1 MIDKFKINVYIGILI
16 LSSVLYSCSVTKNL
30 PENEVLYIG
39 MKKTEVLNKDK
50 SETGSTTLEEVDA
63 ALACKPN
70 NAFMGSAFVRSP
82 IPPVKLWAYNKY
94 VNSTSKFGKWMF
106 RKFAADPV
114 LISGVNPELRAK
126 IATNILHNYGYFQG
140 SVSYEILPEK
150 NPRKAKVRYI
160 VDMQKPYFI
169 DSVMYEGFPL
179 KADSIIHANKRDMLL
194 HRGENFNV
202 VQLEAERSRIS
213 SLLRDNGYYYYRP
226 EYIVYLADTIQN
238 PGNASLKIKP
248 VAGLLPEV
256 NKQYV
261 IGNLRLNMYDTQ
273 RQRSFENSIER
284 PGISINYNGDKIP
297 LRPVVLFNNFRF
309 RKGELYSAT
318 KQQYTQENINS
329 MGLFSSVEFQYT
341 PRDSV
346 GKQPVLDVDINTRF
360 DQLLDGEL
368 ELDFKSKSN
377 DQLGPGASFGISKR
391 NAFRGG
397 ETLSLNLNGSYE
409 WQTGS
414 SVEGKSSVINSYSYG
429 ISMSLVYPRLVIP
442 FYRSRWSPFP
452 RSSQFKI
459 YLEKLNRAG
468 YYKMLSFGGTATYTF
483 QTSRKSRHTLTPL
496 RLTFN
501 VLQSTTA
508 RFDSIRDANQALYV
522 SMQNQFIPALSYTYT
537 RDDTNI
543 KQRHHTWW
551 ETSITSSGNV
561 TSMVYALLG
570 QSFKEK
576 NKNLLGNPFAQFVK
590 FTTELRKTFTVGEDM
605 KLATRVFGGIIYA
618 YGNSSVAPYSEQFYI
633 GGANSIRAFTVR
645 SIGPGTYRPKEG
657 NMYSYIDQTGD
668 IKLEANVEFRF
679 PILGDIHGA
688 LFLDAGNIWL
698 LHDDEQRPGAK
709 FTLSDFG
716 KQIALGTG
724 VGLRYDLDFLV
735 FRLDLGVALH
745 APYETSKK
753 GYYNIPKFAD
763 GLGLHFAI
771 GYPF

>member
-1 MIDKFKINVYIGILI
+1 MIRNVYAGVLVLSGI
-16 LSSVLYSCSVTKNL
+16 LYSCSVTKNL

-50 SETGSTTLEEVDA
+50 SETGSAALEEIDA

-82 IPPVKLWAYNKY
+82 VPPVKLWTYNKY

-106 RKFAADPV
+106 RRFAADPV
-114 LISGVNPELRAK
+114 LISDVNPELRAK
-126 IATNILHNYGYFQG
+126 IAANILRNYGYFQG
-140 SVSYEILPEK
+140 TVSYKVLPDK
-150 NPRKAKVRYI
+150 NPRKARIRYV
-160 VDMQKPYFI
+160 VDMQRPYYI

-179 KADSIIHANKRDMLL
+179 KADSMIRAGGKDMLL
-194 HRGENFNV
+194 RRGENFNV
-202 VQLEAERSRIS
+202 VRLEAERAKIS
-213 SLLRDNGYYYYRP
+213 SLLRNNGYYYYRP
-226 EYIVYLADTIQN
+226 EYIVYLADTIQK
-238 PGNASLKIKP
+238 PGYASLKIRP
-248 VAGLLPEV
+248 VAGLLPEYDR
-256 NKQYV
+256 QYV
-261 IGNLRLNMYDTQ
+261 IGDLRLNMLDSQ
-273 RQRSFENSIER
+273 RQRHFENSIGR
-284 PGISINYNGDKIP
+284 PGITINYNGDKIP

-309 RKGELYSAT
+309 RKGELYSAE
-318 KQQYTQENINS
+318 KQQYTLENINS

-346 GKQPVLDVDINTRF
+346 GGPPVLDVDINTRF
-360 DQLLDGEL
+360 DRLLDGEL
-368 ELDFKSKSN
+368 ELDVKSKSN

-414 SVEGKSSVINSYSYG
+414 SVEGKSSIINSYSYG
-429 ISMSLVYPRLVIP
+429 VSMSLVYPRLVMP
-442 FYRSRWSPFP
+442 FYRSRWYPFP

-459 YLEKLNRAG
+459 YMEKLNRAR
-468 YYKMLSFGGTATYTF
+468 YYKMLSFGGNVTYTF
-483 QTSRKSRHTLTPL
+483 QTSRKSKHALTPL
-496 RLTFN
+496 RLAFN

-508 RFDSIRDANQALYV
+508 RFDSIRDANKALYV
-522 SMQNQFIPALSYTYT
+522 SMQDQFIPALNYTYT
-537 RDDTNI
+537 RDDANI
-543 KQRHHTWW
+543 RRRHHTCW
-551 ETSITSSGNV
+551 EVSVTSSGNV
-561 TSMVYALLG
+561 TSLVYALFG
-570 QSFKEK
+570 QSVKEK

-590 FTTELRKTFTVGEDM
+590 LTAELRKTFAIGDDLV
-605 KLATRVFGGIIYA
+605 LAARVFGGVIYA
-618 YGNSSVAPYSEQFYI
+618 YGNSSVAPYSEQFYV

-657 NMYSYIDQTGD
+657 DMYSYIDQTGD
-668 IKLEANVEFRF
+668 MKLEANVEFRF
-679 PILGDIHGA
+679 PIFGDIHGA
-688 LFLDAGNIWL
+688 LFLDAGNVWL
-698 LHDDEQRPGAK
+698 LHKDGQRPGSRFA
-709 FTLSDFG
+709 LSGLG

-745 APYETSKK
+745 APYETSRK
-753 GYYNIPKFAD
+753 GYYNIPEFGD

>member
-1 MIDKFKINVYIGILI
+1 M
-16 LSSVLYSCSVTKNL
+16 
-30 PENEVLYIG
+30 
-39 MKKTEVLNKDK
+39 
-50 SETGSTTLEEVDA
+50 
-63 ALACKPN
+63 
-70 NAFMGSAFVRSP
+70 
-82 IPPVKLWAYNKY
+82 
-94 VNSTSKFGKWMF
+94 
-106 RKFAADPV
+106 
-114 LISGVNPELRAK
+114 
-126 IATNILHNYGYFQG
+126 
-140 SVSYEILPEK
+140 
-150 NPRKAKVRYI
+150 
-160 VDMQKPYFI
+160 
-169 DSVMYEGFPL
+169 
-179 KADSIIHANKRDMLL
+179 
-194 HRGENFNV
+194 
-202 VQLEAERSRIS
+202 
-213 SLLRDNGYYYYRP
+213 
-226 EYIVYLADTIQN
+226 
-238 PGNASLKIKP
+238 
-248 VAGLLPEV
+248 
-256 NKQYV
+256 
-261 IGNLRLNMYDTQ
+261 
-273 RQRSFENSIER
+273 
-284 PGISINYNGDKIP
+284 
-297 LRPVVLFNNFRF
+297 
-309 RKGELYSAT
+309 
-318 KQQYTQENINS
+318 
-329 MGLFSSVEFQYT
+329 
-341 PRDSV
+341 
-346 GKQPVLDVDINTRF
+346 
-360 DQLLDGEL
+360 
-368 ELDFKSKSN
+368 
-377 DQLGPGASFGISKR
+377 
-391 NAFRGG
+391 
-397 ETLSLNLNGSYE
+397 NLNGSYE

-508 RFDSIRDANQALYV
+508 RFDSIRNANQALYV

-590 FTTELRKTFTVGEDM
+590 FTTELRKTFTIGNDM

-688 LFLDAGNIWL
+688 LFLDAGNVWL
-698 LHDDEQRPGAK
+698 LHNDEQRPGAK

-735 FRLDLGVALH
+735 FRLDLGIALH